1 MRANGRTKTR
11 IVAAAVGN
19 WPPNWGRIGARRIW
33 TNSDIELAG
42 PFVGVLLL
50 LLFVELWA
58 LLAAVVDW
66 RFCQIFVTFS
76 PLRMMSPP
84 QRPMDLQK
92 GELIGQI
99 FKKMYK
105 NWRIIYDKDSLNY
118 LIPLFS
124 SISFIEIHPL
134 QLFQGD

>member
-33 TNSDIELAG
+33 TNSDIEQAG
-42 PFVGVLLL
+42 PFDGVLLL
-50 LLFVELWA
+50 LPCVGLWA
-58 LLAAVVDW
+58 ILAAVVVDW

-84 QRPMDLQK
+84 QRPMDLPSAK
-92 GELIGQI
+92 
-99 FKKMYK
+99 
-105 NWRIIYDKDSLNY
+105 RII
-118 LIPLFS
+118 I
-124 SISFIEIHPL
+124 
-134 QLFQGD
+134 